1 VVPILEKSG
10 LTAGKDF
17 HLAYSPERVLPG
29 QILRELIENARVIG
43 GINQASAKAGEALYS
58 TFVRGDI
65 ILTDAT
71 TAEMVKLIEN
81 TYRDINIAAANEFA
95 RLADHFHVDVWEAI
109 NLANRHPRVKILNP
123 GPGVGGHCISVD
135 PWFFIE
141 AAPDLTN
148 LIHTARMV
156 NDTQPKYVL
165 DFLERKIGEVNGKK
179 VTALGLAYKPDVD
192 DLRES
197 PAIETIKLLRDAGAE
212 VRIYEP
218 FDLDYSIE
226 GVKTARTLEHA
237 VAHADIIL
245 LLVGHSQLKKIDPY
259 KFAES
264 TSARAVLDTVNGWDR
279 DTWKSAGFTYFR
291 LGDGK
296 NN

>member
-1 VVPILEKSG
+1 
-10 LTAGKDF
+10 
-17 HLAYSPERVLPG
+17 
-29 QILRELIENARVIG
+29 VIG
-43 GINQASAKAGEALYS
+43 GINETSAKAGEALYS
-58 TFVRGDI
+58 TFVRGEI

-71 TAEMVKLIEN
+71 TAEMVKLMEN

-95 RLADHFHVDVWEAI
+95 RLADRFHVNIWEAI
-109 NLANRHPRVKILNP
+109 NLANHHPRVRILDP

-135 PWFFIE
+135 PWFFVE

-165 DFLERKIGEVNGKK
+165 DFLERKIGEVSGKK

-197 PAIETIKLLRDAGAE
+197 PAIETIKLLRDAGAK
-212 VRIYEP
+212 VRIHEP

-226 GVKTARTLEHA
+226 GVETVRTLEHA
-237 VAHADIIL
+237 FAQANIIL
-245 LLVGHSQLKKIDPY
+245 LLVGHSQLKKIDPN
-259 KFAES
+259 KFAGS
-264 TSARAVLDTVNGWDR
+264 TNACVVLDTVNAWNR
-279 DTWKSAGFTYFR
+279 DTWESAGFTYLR